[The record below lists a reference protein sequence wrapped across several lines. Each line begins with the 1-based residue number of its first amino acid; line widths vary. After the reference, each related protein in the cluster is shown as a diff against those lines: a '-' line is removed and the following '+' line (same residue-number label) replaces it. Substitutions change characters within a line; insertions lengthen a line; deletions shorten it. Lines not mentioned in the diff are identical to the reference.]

1 MIKGIAPHASRD
13 VFSLVKETRL
23 RRVGRYYSLQLNAK
37 AKSVRSSG
45 TCNDI
50 DKATLT
56 INATLQ
62 GHIKQQSIHSGT
74 T

>member
-1 MIKGIAPHASRD
+1 MKGIAPLASRD
-13 VFSLVKETRL
+13 VFSLVKEIWL